1 MASALRCIKFSYRFL
16 NINHGPT
23 QTNIISQHGPW
34 CVYGRAPTHAH
45 THTLTHA
52 HTPTRLVTTT
62 ACWLPLSPTHAHTR
76 SLDTHTLHTHTRS
89 LDTHTLHTHTRS
101 LDTHTHSVHAHTRSV
116 HAHNRSLNAH
126 TRSLHTHTR
135 SLHTHTRSLHTTLPT
150 HKLVPFI
157 LADIGEG
164 IKEVIIK
171 EWYVNEGDTVA
182 QFDSLC
188 EVQSDKASVTITSR
202 YDGVVRNMHYSVDD
216 TALVG
221 KPLVDIEVSKED
233 DSVGEEVQEG
243 EAISVGRPVEEAVME
258 SDTFTLPKGKILTT
272 PAVRRMAT
280 QHKIAL
286 HEVVGSGKDGRILK
300 EDLLLFLEHGK
311 PTTTKPTTTTTTPPS
326 RVPPTHTH
334 TGVGAPVGG
343 VPPVPPPVV
352 VKVLGQD
359 RKEVIKGFKKAMVK
373 SMSLAMQVPH
383 FGYCDEIDVTRLV
396 EVKASLRAVGEA
408 AGIPRMSLLPIFI
421 KAASLALTHFP
432 VLNAS
437 VDDKCEN
444 ITYKASHNIGVAM
457 DTKDG
462 LVVPNIK
469 GVQGLSVVEV
479 AGELIRLH
487 QAGLKATLTTHDI
500 TGGTFTLSNIG
511 SIGGTYAKPVIL
523 PPEVAIGAIGKIQVL
538 PRYDSVGEVSKAHIM
553 QVSWS
558 ADHRVIDGATMARFS
573 NLWKAYIE
581 NPVTMMMYMK

>member
-1 MASALRCIKFSYRFL
+1 MD
-16 NINHGPT
+16 
-23 QTNIISQHGPW
+23 Q
-34 CVYGRAPTHAH
+34 
-45 THTLTHA
+45 
-52 HTPTRLVTTT
+52 
-62 ACWLPLSPTHAHTR
+62 
-76 SLDTHTLHTHTRS
+76 
-89 LDTHTLHTHTRS
+89 
-101 LDTHTHSVHAHTRSV
+101 
-116 HAHNRSLNAH
+116 
-126 TRSLHTHTR
+126 
-135 SLHTHTRSLHTTLPT
+135 
-150 HKLVPFI
+150 HKLI
-157 LADIGEG
+157 LLVNTDPDIGEG

-216 TALVG
+216 TAFVG

-233 DSVGEEVQEG
+233 DSVGAEVQEG

-311 PTTTKPTTTTTTPPS
+311 PKTTTTTTKPMTTTTPSS

-334 TGVGAPVGG
+334 TDVGAPVVG
-343 VPPVPPPVV
+343 VPPVPSPVM

-373 SMSLAMQVPH
+373 SMSLAMQIPH

-432 VLNAS
+432 VINAS

-457 DTKDG
+457 DTKEG

-469 GVQGLSVVEV
+469 GVQALSVVEV

-487 QAGLKATLTTHDI
+487 QAGLNATLTTHDI
-500 TGGTFTLSNIG
+500 TAGTFTLSNIG

-538 PRYDSVGEVSKAHIM
+538 PRYDSVGQVNKAHIM